1 MPAFLIPVIGFIA
14 SWVVRAMIVKFV
26 VAFGIGITV
35 YKVSSWG
42 IDEMKNYFYQGYHQ
56 LPAALLDLLNIGGF
70 EFGIEII
77 FSAIAVR
84 GALLAVDSFSKM
96 TIGGS

>member
-14 SWVVRAMIVKFV
+14 SWVVRAMIVKFII
-26 VAFGIGITV
+26 AFGIGLTV

-42 IDEMKNYFYQGYHQ
+42 IDEMKNYFYQGYNQ

-77 FSAIAVR
+77 FSAIGIR

>member
-1 MPAFLIPVIGFIA
+1 MPAFLIPVIGFIS
-14 SWVVRAMIVKFV
+14 SWVVREMIVKFV
-26 VAFGIGITV
+26 VAFGVGITV

-77 FSAIAVR
+77 FSAIAIR
-84 GALLAVDSFSKM
+84 AALLAVDSFSKIS
-96 TIGGS
+96 IGGS

>member
-14 SWVVRAMIVKFV
+14 SRVVSQIIVKFV
-26 VAFGIGITV
+26 AAFGVGITV

-42 IDEMKNYFYQGYHQ
+42 FDEMKNYFYQGYHQ

-77 FSAIAVR
+77 FSAIAIR